1 MLFSKMN
8 GLGNDYIFIDS
19 YNASTKDIEFIKQNS
34 DSVIPKLSDRHFGI
48 GGDGVVLIEQSCL
61 ADAKMT
67 IYNAD
72 GSLAKMCGNALRCVG
87 KILYDR
93 DGTKNEFIIETLS
106 GEKQLEIINS
116 FNIEATIRT
125 EIGRPYLD
133 EVIDDVYFINIGN
146 PHAVFYASI
155 LDENAISRA
164 RSISLK
170 YDVNAEVVAYK
181 EGVLNMRV
189 WERGAN
195 ETLACGT
202 GASAVAYCSY
212 LKGICDSKVK
222 VKLLGGELTAEYY
235 NNCIYITGNASRNYI
250 GELDIQYYG

>member
-1 MLFSKMN
+1 MLFCKMN

-19 YNASTKDIEFIKQNS
+19 YNVSSKDIEFIKQNS
-34 DSVIPKLSDRHFGI
+34 DNVISKLSDRHFGI
-48 GGDGVVLIEQSCL
+48 GGDGVVLIEHSTI

-93 DGTKNEFIIETLS
+93 DNTKNEFLIETLS
-106 GEKQLEIINS
+106 GEKQLEIINA
-116 FNIEATIRT
+116 FNDEAIIRT
-125 EIGRPYLD
+125 EIGSPCL
-133 EVIDDVYFINIGN
+133 EKVIDDVYFINVGN

-155 LDENAISRA
+155 LDENAIAKA

-170 YDVNAEVVAYK
+170 YDVNAEAVACNK
-181 EGVLNMRV
+181 GVLNMRV

-202 GASAVAYCSY
+202 GASGVAYCSY
-212 LKGICDSKVK
+212 MKGSCGNKVI

-250 GELDIQYYG
+250 GELDLQYYG